1 MKDNPRIMV
10 FRLKELIYTGIFII
24 LGILL
29 IILMVYMFSSKGS
42 SDKNASAGELSTTLN
57 EPTNALRTATEVNTP
72 VATES
77 STSDNAQVIPETTP
91 ATESATDSSASA
103 DSNQYIPGVY
113 TSSLMLNNSTLE
125 IQVCVDSNHI
135 NSISINNLDE
145 SITTMYPLMSN
156 SINDIS
162 NQIVNTQSLENITY
176 TEDCRYTY
184 IILLDAIQ
192 TTLQKAYPVT

>member
-29 IILMVYMFSSKGS
+29 IILMVYMFGSKRS
-42 SDKNASAGELSTTLN
+42 SDKNASAGELSTTENSPAGSLK
-57 EPTNALRTATEVNTP
+57 TAAEANTP
-72 VATES
+72 AAAESVTAADIQSAAETTAIQTSTAES
-77 STSDNAQVIPETTP
+77 S
-91 ATESATDSSASA
+91 SAAA
-103 DSNQYIPGVY
+103 NQYIPGVY

-125 IQVCVDSNHI
+125 IQVCVDADHI

-145 SITTMYPLMSN
+145 AITTMYPLMSN

-162 NQIVNTQSLENITY
+162 NQIVNSQSLENITY

-184 IILLDAIQ
+184 MILLDAIE
-192 TTLQKAYPVT
+192 TTLEKARPAT

>member
-10 FRLKELIYTGIFII
+10 FKLKELIYTGIFVI

-29 IILMVYMFSSKGS
+29 IILMVYMFGS
-42 SDKNASAGELSTTLN
+42 NKSPGKDASAGEISTNIHNTSNSLK
-57 EPTNALRTATEVNTP
+57 TATEDNTP
-72 VATES
+72 VAIDKNSETE
-77 STSDNAQVIPETTP
+77 AQVPAATTSMPE
-91 ATESATDSSASA
+91 SSASVS
-103 DSNQYIPGVY
+103 SNQYIPGVY

-125 IQVCVDSNHI
+125 IQVCVDSDHI
-135 NSISINNLDE
+135 NSISINNMDE
-145 SITTMYPLMSN
+145 AITTMYPLMSN

-184 IILLDAIQ
+184 IILLDAIE
-192 TTLQKAYPVT
+192 TTLKKALPAT

>member
-42 SDKNASAGELSTTLN
+42 SDKNASAGELSTTAN
-57 EPTNALRTATEVNTP
+57 DFTDSMKTATEV
-72 VATES
+72 
-77 STSDNAQVIPETTP
+77 TTP
-91 ATESATDSSASA
+91 AGTNPGSADEAQASAETTSAAPVPESSSAA
-103 DSNQYIPGVY
+103 ANQYIPGVY

-135 NSISINNLDE
+135 NSVSINNMDE
-145 SITTMYPLMSN
+145 AITTMYPLMSN

-162 NQIVNTQSLENITY
+162 NQIVNSQSLENITY

-184 IILLDAIQ
+184 IILLDAIA
-192 TTLQKAYPVT
+192 TTLEKEKIQPEV

>member
-29 IILMVYMFSSKGS
+29 IILMIYMFSSKGS
-42 SDKNASAGELSTTLN
+42 SDKNASAGELSTTAN
-57 EPTNALRTATEVNTP
+57 DFTGSMKTAAEV
-72 VATES
+72 
-77 STSDNAQVIPETTP
+77 TTP
-91 ATESATDSSASA
+91 AETAPRSADEDQASA
-103 DSNQYIPGVY
+103 ETTSAPGPESPSTAANQYIPGVY
-113 TSSLMLNNSTLE
+113 TSSLILNNSTLE

-135 NSISINNLDE
+135 NSVSINNMDE
-145 SITTMYPLMSN
+145 AVTTMYPLMAN

-162 NQIVNTQSLENITY
+162 NQIVNSQSLENITY

-184 IILLDAIQ
+184 IILLDAIA
-192 TTLQKAYPVT
+192 TTLEKAKVQPAV

>member
-29 IILMVYMFSSKGS
+29 IILMVYMFGSKRN
-42 SDKNASAGELSTTLN
+42 SDKNASAGELSTTENSPAGSLK
-57 EPTNALRTATEVNTP
+57 TAAEANTP
-72 VATES
+72 AAAESDTAADVQAAAETTNSQTPTAES
-77 STSDNAQVIPETTP
+77 S
-91 ATESATDSSASA
+91 SAA
-103 DSNQYIPGVY
+103 NQYIPGVY

-125 IQVCVDSNHI
+125 IQVCVDADHI

-145 SITTMYPLMSN
+145 AITTMYPLMSN

-162 NQIVNTQSLENITY
+162 NQIVNSQSLENITY

-184 IILLDAIQ
+184 IILLDAIE
-192 TTLQKAYPVT
+192 TTLEKARPAT

>member
-29 IILMVYMFSSKGS
+29 IILMVYMFSSKGH
-42 SDKNASAGELSTTLN
+42 SDKNASAGELSTTSN
-57 EPTNALRTATEVNTP
+57 DSTNSLRTATEANTP
-72 VATES
+72 
-77 STSDNAQVIPETTP
+77 I
-91 ATESATDSSASA
+91 ATESATTTDTKENPETTSATEPAADSSASA

-125 IQVCVDSNHI
+125 IQVCVDSDHI
-135 NSISINNLDE
+135 NSVSINNLDE
-145 SITTMYPLMSN
+145 SVTTMYPLMSN

-162 NQIVNTQSLENITY
+162 NQIVNSQSLENITY

-184 IILLDAIQ
+184 IILLDAIK
-192 TTLQKAYPVT
+192 TTLQKARPVT